1 MRTSA
6 RMLPWK
12 ILNAQCGRHVRVA
25 KVIVNNNPETMKRSR
40 PSFRTAA
47 GWCFART
54 QHASARLASFG
65 QNDGRVR
72 LAKMPRARS
81 SSSLETRAHAFEF
94 AERLRMRAPQ
104 DEGER
109 RACSPSSRCQTAH
122 LVPAAHFC
130 VRGFAT
136 LLHRPR
142 TRGGGAPRNV
152 RVRARH
158 PLGVPISAF
167 TRVFDAMNAARQA
180 LARRLASRNA
190 GRSPLGAP
198 PWPPS
203 PAHSRASGN
212 LGRGLRHT
220 PLRLQDR
227 LRRTPLTS
235 EDANLLA

>member
-1 MRTSA
+1 MDDQFECDGGSMRTSA

-25 KVIVNNNPETMKRSR
+25 KVIVNNNPEAMKRSR
-40 PSFRTAA
+40 RSFRTAA

-109 RACSPSSRCQTAH
+109 GACSPSSRCQTAH

-130 VRGFAT
+130 ARVLQPCFTDPERGVAERRETFGCVRG
-136 LLHRPR
+136 
-142 TRGGGAPRNV
+142 TRWACP
-152 RVRARH
+152 
-158 PLGVPISAF
+158 
-167 TRVFDAMNAARQA
+167 
-180 LARRLASRNA
+180 
-190 GRSPLGAP
+190 
-198 PWPPS
+198 
-203 PAHSRASGN
+203 
-212 LGRGLRHT
+212 
-220 PLRLQDR
+220 
-227 LRRTPLTS
+227 
-235 EDANLLA
+235 